1 MSNWV
6 PNLNF
11 WRFDFL
17 LMALKNSNFID
28 DYLDLILPQFDEIP
42 LILKKWYKLNKSM
55 EFRCFVKN
63 N

>member
-1 MSNWV
+1 
-6 PNLNF
+6 
-11 WRFDFL
+11 
-17 LMALKNSNFID
+17 MALKNSNFID